1 VVSVRT
7 LGDLSC
13 EDASGDSHQTRPA
26 GTRRRSVATN
36 RGEIVAL
43 LADLVDYPGPEL
55 AESVLVCRELVSP
68 AAASLLDGFLADL
81 ERLGLERM
89 QELYSS
95 SFELEA
101 ACYPYVGHQLLGESY
116 RRSRFMVWLLERY
129 AEQGFEP
136 DRSELPDHLL
146 VMLRFLAVCGDDA
159 LASELVGEAILPA
172 LGRMTSGDPATY
184 LRLLE
189 AVGLALRDL
198 WPDVEPCTYDPVVEG
213 GLA

>member
-1 VVSVRT
+1 MS
-7 LGDLSC
+7 SQ
-13 EDASGDSHQTRPA
+13 DASGDCHQTRPS
-26 GTRRRSVATN
+26 GTRLRTAVPDRPILV
-36 RGEIVAL
+36 GL
-43 LADLVDYPGPEL
+43 LADLVDYPGPDLIEN
-55 AESVLVCRELVSP
+55 VLVCRELVSP

-81 ERLGLERM
+81 ERLGVERM

-116 RRSRFMVWLLERY
+116 RRSRFMVGLLERY
-129 AEQGFEP
+129 AEHGFEP

-146 VMLRFLAVCGDDA
+146 VMLQFLAVCKDDT
-159 LASELVGEAILPA
+159 LASELVAEAILPA
-172 LGRMTSGDPATY
+172 LTRMTSGDSTTY

-189 AVGLALRDL
+189 AVGLALSDL
-198 WPDVEPCTYDPVVEG
+198 WPDVEPCTYEPVIEG